1 MNIVLV
7 NLQLIHPNPK
17 DAAED
22 GLTVDLCFN
31 EEPTKEALFLAFQEV
46 PSIQHHEYFEVYR
59 RRLFECLETY
69 GVPKL
74 DKFSMITP
82 EGAPITVPMV
92 YALWHLNL
100 VAPTG
105 TALGVRVGSIRVSR
119 RLVHQVHPEVHD
131 PEPDPLRDL
140 EPYNAAPKEGGA
152 NMTALRKNIV
162 KPSKRI
168 AKPRKTKS
176 TKP

>member
-31 EEPTKEALFLAFQEV
+31 EEPTKEALFLVFQEV

-131 PEPDPLRDL
+131 SDPDSD
-140 EPYNAAPKEGGA
+140 ATKESGA
-152 NMTALRKNIV
+152 TLTTLRKNRV
-162 KPSKRI
+162 EPSRRI
-168 AKPRKTKS
+168 AKPRKTKP